1 MARWVVDRTRAAARR
16 EGGFSLIE
24 LVVAIT
30 IFGVVMLGL
39 ALTIGSGLALTRTNR
54 HRTVAANLAAQEM
67 DAIRSA
73 EFATIVPGTKTQDV
87 EGITYTIHRET
98 TWVARD
104 ATSGPCDGSGDT
116 PEVLRVRVRVEWPNM
131 RGVQPVV
138 SDTTLTPPVGSY
150 DPDTGHVGVKVL
162 DADASPVFNVPVQ
175 LSGPSS
181 STLTTNSD
189 GCAFFAF
196 LPEGTYTVALGTP
209 GWVDR
214 QSNAT
219 PSQTVGVTIGNVSSV
234 QFDYDRAATLAVTLV
249 GEAGAPIPADL
260 SVTVANP
267 QLVPNGTQ
275 ELHGH
280 RDRPA
285 RSATCSPSSTAT
297 RPGPAAARTPIPRA
311 RSSELDGG
319 GNPVVLGPYWPG
331 ATREPVFAVQSGSTT
346 SVSVPLRALDVVV
359 LDSLSLPVAG
369 ATVRVVHGADDACS
383 GEEHV
388 VGTTDATGHV
398 RASLPYGTWEVQ
410 VDGRVPAGAWPDA
423 VLDPRTPGPVAVT
436 AGVAP

>member
-1 MARWVVDRTRAAARR
+1 MAHWVVSRTRARARG
-16 EGGFSLIE
+16 EAGFSLIE

-73 EFATIVPGTKTQDV
+73 EFETVGPETKTQVV

-116 PEVLRVRVRVEWPNM
+116 PEVLRVRVRVLWPDM
-131 RGVQPVV
+131 GGVKPVV

-150 DPDTGHVGVKVL
+150 DPDSGHIGVKVL
-162 DADASPVFNVPVQ
+162 DAQAEPVFNVPVS
-175 LSGPSS
+175 LSGPTG

-196 LPEGTYTVALGTP
+196 LPEGTYAVALGTP

-234 QFDYDRAATLAVTLV
+234 QFDYDEAASLAVTLT
-249 GEAGAPIPADL
+249 ADATHPVADDV

-267 QLVPNGTQ
+267 QLVPNGTKNYT
-275 ELHGH
+275 GTG
-280 RDRPA
+280 A
-285 RSATCSPSSTAT
+285 S
-297 RPGPAAARTPIPRA
+297 RTISGLFPFLEGYQAWAGACADADPEGQIVVP
-311 RSSELDGG
+311 DGS
-319 GNPVVLGPYWPG
+319 GNPVVQGPYWPG
-331 ATREPVFAVQSGSTT
+331 ATRQPVVAVESGATT
-346 SVSVPLRALDVVV
+346 PVSVPLGRLDVVV
-359 LDSLSLPVAG
+359 LDLIGGPVAG
-369 ATVRVVHGADDACS
+369 ATVRVVHGPDNVCA
-383 GEEHV
+383 GESLV
-388 VGTTDATGHV
+388 IGATDATGTV
-398 RASLPYGTWEVQ
+398 RAAVPFGTWSVQ
-410 VDGRVPAGAWPDA
+410 VDGRVPVTAWPDA
-423 VLDPRTPGPVAVT
+423 VVDPRVPGVVPATVAVQ
-436 AGVAP
+436 

>member
-267 QLVPNGTQ
+267 QLVPNGLKNFT
-275 ELHGH
+275 GTG
-280 RDRPA
+280 P
-285 RSATCSPSSTAT
+285 T
-297 RPGPAAARTPIPRA
+297 RTIGDLFPFLDGYQAWAGGCADADPEGQIVG
-311 RSSELDGG
+311 LDGG

-388 VGTTDATGHV
+388 VGTTDATGQV

-436 AGVAP
+436 VGVAP